1 MINRHKARILVFGL
15 GLFALSLSLIGW
27 IIPVQAAM
35 PALQTTPMA
44 IGTPAIPNTG
54 ANPPST
60 SLGLGW
66 IVWVILG
73 IAIIALIVALATRS
87 SSTTEL

>member
-1 MINRHKARILVFGL
+1 MNRHKARILVFGL
-15 GLFALSLSLIGW
+15 ILFALAFSLGGW
-27 IIPVQAAM
+27 IIPAEAAG
-35 PALQTTPMA
+35 PARQMMTPMPT
-44 IGTPAIPNTG
+44 GTAMIPNTG
-54 ANPPST
+54 ANPANT
-60 SLGLGW
+60 GLGLGW